1 MKESTATLRNL
12 GAAGRL
18 LGTLFSL
25 VLLLGVLSGTAGAA
39 LKAVGPIDPLTSLP
53 AFYQDLSNLA
63 LQPCLDQNGFCI
75 LPPPFDPL
83 TSVPL
88 SPITTTGPINDT
100 NMPAEG
106 FYYSA
111 GALMNI
117 EGGEKARLD
126 FVLEYAFLSGV
137 APTLGQTFLRTDL
150 AKMSKGLLTPNSTY
164 RVTHPYGS
172 FTFRSDATGKS
183 INDGPNGVTV
193 RLEDQIGVNADYFP
207 PLFQAAPNTNIGPYL
222 RPADGIFPTAL
233 VNGQTHTYIGD
244 AVTPIPVTGGPNGNI
259 FRIDRLDALGN
270 PVPGASW
277 FTNLWTLAGRVFTD
291 PIASPMTVN
300 RATYARDASSQQVD
314 IFASAERAAILTV
327 SGTGIASTTLDQ
339 DVPNT
344 GKFFVHLPVQ
354 ALPGSLTI
362 SNSLDLPVIPHPV
375 PLVDEVNITES
386 FYNPDTRS
394 ITVRAASRDKLAP
407 LPTLSVPAFATPNT
421 LDATGTVVL
430 ALPLNTIPP
439 QNITVVSS
447 NGGTATA
454 PVSVV
459 IPPAPP
465 VAADDSATTALNTP
479 IIIDVL
485 LNDLSAAQ
493 LDPGTVRIV
502 SAAANGSTV
511 VAPNGSVIFTP
522 ANNFSGTTSFGY
534 DVMDSFGQRSN
545 TATVTVNV
553 LSPPAPTTVADAAST
568 TQEIPVTINVLANDS
583 GVINPASVLISSQS
597 ANGNAVA
604 NQNGSITFTP
614 AAGFT
619 GVTSF
624 AYTVANLAAQPL
636 TSQPATVTVTVIPP
650 AAPPAPVANPD
661 SASTLTGSAVTI
673 PVLANDSIG
682 APGVIDTASV
692 QIATQSVNGLA
703 AANPNGT
710 VTFTPA
716 AGFSGTT
723 SFSYTV
729 ANTSLPALRSNA
741 ASVTVTVSAPAPAP
755 VANNDT
761 ATTTAGT
768 AVTTA
773 VLANDTIAA
782 PGVINTGSVQIVS
795 QSANGSAVANA
806 NGTVT
811 FTPAAG
817 FTGTTSYSY
826 NVANSSVPPL
836 TSNSATV
843 TVTVNAAASQTIQ
856 VTRAQF
862 TLSSASWRI
871 DGTLTPVPPA
881 GTTLSIYNSA
891 LVGGA
896 VLIGNLAVANNGSF
910 TWSSP
915 NGSPQPNAARRISI
929 QSNQNPAT
937 KLENITVTVR

>member
-1 MKESTATLRNL
+1 MKESTATIRYQ

-53 AFYQDLSNLA
+53 AFYQDLSSLA

-88 SPITTTGPINDT
+88 SPITTTGPINST
-100 NMPAEG
+100 NLPAEG

-233 VNGQTHTYIGD
+233 VNGQAHTYIGD

-314 IFASAERAAILTV
+314 IFASAERAAILTI

-386 FYNPDTRS
+386 FYNPDTKA

-439 QNITVVSS
+439 QSITVVSS

-479 IIIDVL
+479 VVIDVL

-502 SAAANGSTV
+502 NAAANGSTV

-522 ANNFSGTTSFGY
+522 ASNFSGATSFGY

-568 TQEIPVTINVLANDS
+568 TQGIAVTINVLANDS
-583 GVINPASVLISSQS
+583 GVINPASVLISTPS
-597 ANGNAVA
+597 ANGTALA

-624 AYTVANLAAQPL
+624 AYTVASLAAQPL

-673 PVLANDSIG
+673 PVLANDTIG
-682 APGVIDTASV
+682 APGVIDTTSV
-692 QIATQSVNGLA
+692 LIATTSANGLA

-716 AGFSGTT
+716 AGFAGTT

-729 ANTSLPALRSNA
+729 ANTSVPALRSNA
-741 ASVTVTVSAPAPAP
+741 ATVTVTVSAPAPAP

-768 AVTTA
+768 AVSTA

-795 QSANGSAVANA
+795 QSASGSAVANA
-806 NGTVT
+806 SGTVT

-826 NVANSSVPPL
+826 TVANSSVPPL
-836 TSNSATV
+836 TSNTATV
-843 TVTVNAAASQTIQ
+843 TVTVNALASQTIQ

-871 DGTLTPVPPA
+871 DGTVTPAPPA

-891 LVGGA
+891 LVGGP
-896 VLIGNLAVANNGSF
+896 VLIGNLTVANNGSL